1 MFGALNDP
9 YLVLLVLFCA
19 AVVTIGGIVTALHRV
34 PRAKFTQLHNEHKEL
49 SERLR
54 VLEAAEQRRFLI
66 ELNSHSPRPEIT
78 LTPGTEETEVAGAV
92 MRGFPSTREMENT
105 DLPVARRRRACMRV
119 SLARSRPV
127 RRNCAYQ
134 HQGHS
139 DFGLDVRQEVG
150 DPPQGTSVP
159 IDERRITGKEIAVKP
174 DCHA

>member
-54 VLEAAEQRRFLI
+54 VLEAAEQRRFLR
-66 ELNSHSPRPEIT
+66 ELNSHSPHPEIT

-92 MRGFPSTREMENT
+92 S
-105 DLPVARRRRACMRV
+105 DKQ
-119 SLARSRPV
+119 
-127 RRNCAYQ
+127 RRNN
-134 HQGHS
+134 
-139 DFGLDVRQEVG
+139 
-150 DPPQGTSVP
+150 
-159 IDERRITGKEIAVKP
+159 
-174 DCHA
+174 